1 MKSVYPAL
9 CVIAWK
15 QDFKFVLTRYGVR
28 LDGISLIIRVF
39 RSTDRSRGVALDS
52 HLSSLELNE
61 DSIHRRP
68 QLALYFRRAFL
79 PIQ

>member
-15 QDFKFVLTRYGVR
+15 QDFKFVLTRHGLR

-52 HLSSLELNE
+52 HLS
-61 DSIHRRP
+61 
-68 QLALYFRRAFL
+68 
-79 PIQ
+79 